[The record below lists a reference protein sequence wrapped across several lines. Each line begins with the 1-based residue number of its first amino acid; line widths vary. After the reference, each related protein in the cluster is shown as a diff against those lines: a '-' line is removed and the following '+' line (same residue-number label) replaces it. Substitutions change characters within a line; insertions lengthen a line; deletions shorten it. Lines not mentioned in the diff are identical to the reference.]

1 MVVVVVE
8 GRGSCGNDSGGIWW
22 RWQLQWWRNGDAHC
36 NSAGGNKASQK
47 NALAATRLGGNETD
61 HFALLSIKAQITHD
75 PMLITSSW
83 NDSLHFFQWKG
94 ILCGRRHRRVT
105 GLNLQS
111 SNLAGSISPAIG
123 NLSFLRIVNLTNNSF
138 QGEIPHEMDRLFR
151 LRGLYLGINLLE
163 GKIPVNLSHCSNVRV
178 LDLRQN
184 KFIGNLPK
192 ELGALSQLKAI
203 NIESNNLTGV
213 IPASFGNLSSLA
225 FLLAKENMLEG
236 NIPGSLGS
244 LKSLVVLFLTENQL
258 LGMIPL
264 SIYNLSSLAFF
275 WASFNQFRGSLPQTL
290 GLTLPNIR
298 ELDFSTNQLSGS
310 IPRSIANASRLE
322 FLALDHNKFSPG
334 VAVDFGNL
342 KNLSMLS
349 LSSSGLGTGD
359 VNDLNFIST
368 LVNCSELVELYIRN
382 NSFGGVLPNSIANF
396 STQLQHLIVGGNQ
409 ISGNIPVDI
418 GNLVSLNALHMST
431 NQLTGSIPASIG
443 KLHKLQRVAFARNKL
458 SGEIPSSI
466 GNLTLLKQLWLLE
479 NNLQG
484 NIPTSFGNC
493 KGLLQLNF
501 YDNNLTGNIPREVI
515 GLSSLSISLDLSRNS
530 LSGPLPLEVGNLRN
544 LGILNLSPNKLSG
557 EIPSSL
563 GNCIS
568 LQYLY
573 LHNNSLGGAIP
584 QSLEALKA
592 IEDIDLAHNNFSGV
606 IPKFLGSFRV
616 LRNLNLSF
624 NDLEG
629 EVPVHGVFKNASA
642 VSVSQNDKLCGG
654 IPAFKLPACPS
665 DEPRRNKMYLVPALI
680 IPTICG
686 ALGIILAS
694 YILILCWLR
703 KMRKQPS
710 VASSLMDSP
719 RKISY
724 RKLQRATNGF
734 SSANLIGT
742 GCFGSVYKGILH
754 PSDQRAIAVKVLHQQ
769 SREAIKSF
777 MAECRSLR
785 NTRHRNLVKIVSV
798 CASIDFQGNE
808 FKAIVYECM
817 ENGSLESWLHPV
829 FPPTGDDQEQ
839 PRSLSLLQRLN
850 IAIDVAFALDYLH
863 NHCSIPVVH
872 CDIKPSNILLDGDM
886 IAHVGDFGIT
896 RLLQQRGISEVS
908 DRQTSSVGLK
918 GSIGYV
924 APEYGMGAEVST
936 SGDMYSYGILLLEMF
951 TGKRPTDGMF
961 KDGLNLHKNTKMA
974 LSENVIEVVDQKQL
988 EEEERTRTN
997 SRTPMTME
1005 KIHEC
1010 LFLILRIEIACS
1022 EESPR
1027 DRMTIADASREL
1039 FLIKDKLLV
1048 RRT

>member
-1 MVVVVVE
+1 MGV
-8 GRGSCGNDSGGIWW
+8 RIWQSFVCSLPILW
-22 RWQLQWWRNGDAHC
+22 CL
-36 NSAGGNKASQK
+36 SMLLLLYTASQK

-83 NDSLHFFQWKG
+83 NDSLHFCQWKG
-94 ILCGRRHRRVT
+94 VLCGRRHRRVT

-138 QGEIPHEMDRLFR
+138 QGEIPHEMGRLFR
-151 LRGLYLGINLLE
+151 LRGLYLGKNLLE
-163 GKIPVNLSHCSNVRV
+163 EKIPVNLSHCSNVRV
-178 LDLRQN
+178 LRLHQN

-192 ELGALSQLKAI
+192 ELGSLSRLEVL
-203 NIESNNLTGV
+203 NIGSNNLTGV
-213 IPASFGNLSSLA
+213 IPASFGNLSSLK
-225 FLLAKENMLEG
+225 FLSVRENMMEG

-244 LKSLVVLFLTENQL
+244 LKSLVVLLLTANQL
-258 LGMIPL
+258 SGMIPP
-264 SIYNLSSLAFF
+264 SIYNLSSLACF
-275 WASFNQFRGSLPQTL
+275 WASLNQFQGSLPQTL
-290 GLTLPNIR
+290 GLTLPNIQ
-298 ELDFSTNQLSGS
+298 ELAFSINQLSGS
-310 IPRSIANASRLE
+310 IPHSIANASRLE
-322 FLALDHNKFSPG
+322 FLDLQDNKFSPG

-342 KNLSMLS
+342 KNLSSLL

-368 LVNCSELVELYIRN
+368 LVNCSKLVELYIFK

-396 STQLQHLIVGGNQ
+396 STQLQHLVLSGNK
-409 ISGNIPVDI
+409 ITGNIPADI
-418 GNLVSLNALHMST
+418 GNLVSLNVLNMFT

-443 KLHKLQRVAFARNKL
+443 KLHKLQHVALGRNKL

-466 GNLTLLKQLWLLE
+466 GNLTLLKLLWLRE

-484 NIPTSFGNC
+484 NIPSSLGNC
-493 KGLLQLNF
+493 KGLLQLNL
-501 YDNNLTGNIPREVI
+501 YTNNLTGSIPREVL
-515 GLSSLSISLDLSRNS
+515 GLLSLSISLDLSQNS
-530 LSGPLPLEVGNLRN
+530 LSGPIPLEVGNLRN
-544 LGILNLSPNKLSG
+544 LGILNLSHNKLSG

-563 GNCIS
+563 GSCIS

-584 QSLEALKA
+584 QSLESLKA
-592 IEDIDLAHNNFSGV
+592 IEHLDIAHNHLSGV
-606 IPKFLGSFRV
+606 IPEFLGSFRV

-642 VSVSQNDKLCGG
+642 VSISQNNKLCGG
-654 IPAFKLPACPS
+654 IPAFKLPACPL
-665 DEPRRNKMYLVPALI
+665 DKPRRNKMYLLPALI
-680 IPTICG
+680 ILIICG
-686 ALGIILAS
+686 ASGILLAS

-710 VASSLMDSP
+710 VVSSLMDSP

-724 RKLQRATNGF
+724 EKLLKATNGF
-734 SSANLIGT
+734 SLANLIGT
-742 GCFGSVYKGILH
+742 GRFGSVYKGILH
-754 PSDQRAIAVKVLHQQ
+754 PSDQKAIAVKVLHQQ

-777 MAECRSLR
+777 MDECRALR

-798 CASIDFQGNE
+798 CASVDFQGNE

-829 FPPTGDDQEQ
+829 FPQTGDDLEQ

-850 IAIDVAFALDYLH
+850 IAIDVAFALEYLH
-863 NHCSIPVVH
+863 NHCHIPVVH

-886 IAHVGDFGIT
+886 IAHVGDFGIA
-896 RLLQQRGISEVS
+896 RLLQQCGMSEVS
-908 DRQTSSVGLK
+908 DRQTSSVGLR

-961 KDGLNLHKNTKMA
+961 KDGLNLHKYTKMT
-974 LSENVIEVVDQKQL
+974 LSENVIEIVDQKQL
-988 EEEERTRTN
+988 EEKEGTRTN

-1005 KIHEC
+1005 KIHEF
-1010 LFLILRIEIACS
+1010 LFLILRIGIACS

-1027 DRMTIADASREL
+1027 DRMTIVDVSRKL
-1039 FLIKDKLLV
+1039 FLIKDKMLV
-1048 RRT
+1048 RT